1 MNVWGLLKLPS
12 LSESFERPVTGFTE
26 CVLVKYSWL
35 LVDVS
40 MQFTA
45 FRPGTF
51 LVCSLFLLLASILL
65 SEYTSRG
72 MAMLNVS
79 TWGMAKWEYSP
90 RGCKESLLIL
100 RTEFPFKS
108 VEKVTGH
115 WLWIKLQPRSH
126 DLWRGPVLA
135 LDDRGTRVE
144 VSAFFFGHGRS

>member
-1 MNVWGLLKLPS
+1 MDVWGLPKLPS

-35 LVDVS
+35 LVDLT
-40 MQFTA
+40 MQCTVFG
-45 FRPGTF
+45 PGPF

-65 SEYTSRG
+65 SEYISRG

-79 TWGMAKWEYSP
+79 TWGMAKWENSP
-90 RGCKESLLIL
+90 RGCKETLLIL

-108 VEKVTGH
+108 VEKVAGH

-126 DLWRGPVLA
+126 DLWRVLMLA
-135 LDDRGTRVE
+135 LDGRETRVE